1 MGKAEP
7 KACRRESIKS
17 AVLEDGTGNCLTET
31 TGWAYAP
38 GPGGMDEATTLVLVG
53 ALVLLVGAGRLLIAM
68 LGGGGDAARM
78 PRASFPPVRH
88 VGRRAGASALGR
100 RVSGKTVPGI
110 GRVGRLADDEVRR
123 ALDDLKG
130 KAPPRR

>member
-1 MGKAEP
+1 
-7 KACRRESIKS
+7 
-17 AVLEDGTGNCLTET
+17 
-31 TGWAYAP
+31 
-38 GPGGMDEATTLVLVG
+38 MDEAATLVVVG
-53 ALVLLVGAGRLLIAM
+53 ALVLVVGAGRLLMAM

-78 PRASFPPVRH
+78 SQASFPPVRD

-123 ALDDLKG
+123 ALEDLKG
-130 KAPPRR
+130 KAPPRRR

>member
-7 KACRRESIKS
+7 KAVDDS
-17 AVLEDGTGNCLTET
+17 ASGILLDRDNGFGVG
-31 TGWAYAP
+31 P
-38 GPGGMDEATTLVLVG
+38 VPGGMDEAATLVVVG
-53 ALVLLVGAGRLLIAM
+53 ALVLVVGAGRLLMAM

-78 PRASFPPVRH
+78 SQASFPPVRD

-110 GRVGRLADDEVRR
+110 GRVGRLADDKVRR
-123 ALDDLKG
+123 ALEDLKG
-130 KAPPRR
+130 KAPPRRR

>member
-7 KACRRESIKS
+7 KAVDGS
-17 AVLEDGTGNCLTET
+17 ASGILLDRDNGFGVG
-31 TGWAYAP
+31 P
-38 GPGGMDEATTLVLVG
+38 FPGGMDEAATLVVVAALVLV
-53 ALVLLVGAGRLLIAM
+53 VGAGRLLMAM

-78 PRASFPPVRH
+78 SRATFPPVRH
-88 VGRRAGASALGR
+88 VDRRAGASALGR

-123 ALDDLKG
+123 ALEDLKG
-130 KAPPRR
+130 KAPPRRR